1 LGHERPLTAGLRLAT
16 LARGVVPAGLAL
28 FARGLI
34 NAFVTDGSVGTVS
47 MDAVVPWVLFGFG
60 VTMLEAIAP
69 LAAKFCGERLR
80 DDVNIRITSD
90 ILSHS
95 EKLEPAFF
103 EHPEKRNLLDR
114 AQQNPAE
121 PFMRFILEA
130 QMAATSLL
138 QTVSLAAIL
147 VVIEPL
153 VLLAM
158 APFALPY
165 LFFQWRLSKRRYEE
179 EYRRTPQRRWTSYF
193 VSLLTGRQSL
203 AEVRLLNLSPFLRNK
218 FRDLVTHFRDRDRR
232 IYLRSFG
239 GSSLFALATTVAFYL
254 IFFRVIL
261 NVINGALTV
270 GDVAVFGA
278 ATARMRFSLEFAIR
292 SLSAAL
298 EQTLYISN
306 LIEFFSHK
314 PQMASGSSVIESSC
328 RGEIDIKKVS
338 FTYPGS
344 TEPVLREI
352 SLHIKPGETVA
363 LVGENGAGKTTLV
376 KLLARLY
383 DPVSGSIEFDGI
395 DLKALSLTDLHKRI
409 GFVFQDF
416 SRYEATAADN
426 IAYGDWQLMIG
437 NRQKVEQ
444 VARLAGVD
452 AMIRSMPE
460 GYDTV
465 LGRMFGKHDLSKG
478 QWQRLAIAR
487 AFARDASVLILDEP
501 AASLSAQA
509 EYELFCRFHEL
520 SQGRTTIL
528 VSHRF
533 STLSIADRI
542 LVMEKGRIVESG
554 TTKH

>member
-1 LGHERPLTAGLRLAT
+1 
-16 LARGVVPAGLAL
+16 
-28 FARGLI
+28 
-34 NAFVTDGSVGTVS
+34 
-47 MDAVVPWVLFGFG
+47 MDAVLPWVLFGFG

-90 ILSHS
+90 ILSHA

-130 QMAATSLL
+130 QMTAMSLL

-147 VVIEPL
+147 VVAEPL

-165 LFFQWRLSKRRYEE
+165 LFFQWRLSKRRFEE
-179 EYRRTPQRRWTSYF
+179 EFRRTPQRRWTTCF
-193 VSLLTGRQSL
+193 VSLLTGRQTL
-203 AEVRLLNLSPFLRNK
+203 AEVRLLNLSPFLRK

-254 IFFRVIL
+254 IFFRVIV

-278 ATARMRFSLEFAIR
+278 ATARLRFSLEFAIR
-292 SLSAAL
+292 TLSAAL

-306 LIEFFSHK
+306 LIEFFSHE

-328 RGEIDIKKVS
+328 RGELDIKNVS

-344 TEPVLREI
+344 TQPVLRDI
-352 SLHIKPGETVA
+352 SLHIEPGET
-363 LVGENGAGKTTLV
+363 GPGRREWSGKTTLV

-395 DLKALSLTDLHKRI
+395 DLKTLSLTDLHKRI
-409 GFVFQDF
+409 GFVF
-416 SRYEATAADN
+416 
-426 IAYGDWQLMIG
+426 
-437 NRQKVEQ
+437 
-444 VARLAGVD
+444 
-452 AMIRSMPE
+452 
-460 GYDTV
+460 
-465 LGRMFGKHDLSKG
+465 
-478 QWQRLAIAR
+478 
-487 AFARDASVLILDEP
+487 
-501 AASLSAQA
+501 
-509 EYELFCRFHEL
+509 
-520 SQGRTTIL
+520 
-528 VSHRF
+528 
-533 STLSIADRI
+533 RI
-542 LVMEKGRIVESG
+542 
-554 TTKH
+554 